1 MQAFWLA
8 FSLCSLQLESSGHVP
23 SPRVCCKRGAA
34 ILSNLTVQGD
44 ILSQCLLSL
53 LTLAGCDIMKLQ
65 STPPAPIPYRL
76 HANRSLAAKITA
88 SVTTWMLRSR
98 PARWGPK
105 ELEVVPIQPYW
116 FLLKSRFRLRADAGK
131 SA

>member
-8 FSLCSLQLESSGHVP
+8 FSLCSLQLESRGHVS

-65 STPPAPIPYRL
+65 STPPHSIQ
-76 HANRSLAAKITA
+76 
-88 SVTTWMLRSR
+88 TTCEQEPGSKDHSICDNM
-98 PARWGPK
+98 
-105 ELEVVPIQPYW
+105 
-116 FLLKSRFRLRADAGK
+116 DA
-131 SA
+131 